1 MRVAVF
7 VCAIIYLTTMVNAG
21 YRKYYEHLEI
31 KSNAKD
37 EEIKKAYR
45 RLSLKYH
52 PDKNKEAGAE
62 ERFQHINTAYEV
74 LKDKDLRRVYDQ
86 EGEEGVK
93 KYQ

>member
-1 MRVAVF
+1 MRVSVF
-7 VCAIIYLTTMVNAG
+7 VCAVISLATMVNAG
-21 YRKYYEHLEI
+21 YRKYYEYLEI

-37 EEIKKAYR
+37 DEIRKAYR
-45 RLSLKYH
+45 RLSVKYH

-62 ERFQHINTAYEV
+62 ERFQHINSAYEV